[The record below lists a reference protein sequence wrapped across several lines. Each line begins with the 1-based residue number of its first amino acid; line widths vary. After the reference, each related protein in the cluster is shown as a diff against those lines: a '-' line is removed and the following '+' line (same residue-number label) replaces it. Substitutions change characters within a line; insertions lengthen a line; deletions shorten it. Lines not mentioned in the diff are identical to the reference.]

1 MRPVRPGGCGHV
13 QYIFLIPFGYGED
26 YEAVKL
32 HQLRYFVTV
41 AEELHFGRAA
51 SRLRMAQPPLSRQ
64 IRELEDE
71 LATRLFNRTSRGVE
85 LTDAGRILL
94 EESRT
99 ALAQVDRAAQ
109 AARRAG
115 QGEIGQLLV
124 GVVPTVDTQVFTR
137 ILRTFSA
144 RYPSVQVVIR
154 SLNTATQL
162 QGLRTGTLQAGF
174 LRLPVRDD
182 ALTIKLVS
190 REPLVAAVPVG
201 HPLARVGRL
210 SLAMLADEPHVIFP
224 RQVAPG
230 YYDLIVSLYREAKV
244 HLRITQEAEHVQTIL
259 GLVAGGFGVSVLPAT
274 VRNLRPLGVVFRM
287 LTGRLPSAETAVAYR
302 RDDASEVLH
311 AFVAVVERASER
323 LRRRI

>member
-1 MRPVRPGGCGHV
+1 M
-13 QYIFLIPFGYGED
+13 
-26 YEAVKL
+26 KL

-64 IRELEDE
+64 IRELEGE
-71 LATRLFNRTSRGVE
+71 LATRLFNRTTRGVE
-85 LTDAGRILL
+85 LTDAGRVLL
-94 EESRT
+94 EEARA
-99 ALAQVDRAAQ
+99 ALSQVDHAAE

-115 QGEIGQLLV
+115 QGEIGQLVV

-154 SLNTATQL
+154 SLNTTTQI
-162 QGLRTGTLQAGF
+162 QGLRAGTLQAGF

-190 REPLVAAVPVG
+190 REPLVAAVPAG

-210 SLAMLADEPHVIFP
+210 SLVALADEPHVIFP
-224 RQVAPG
+224 RPVAPG
-230 YYDLIVSLYREAKV
+230 YYDMIVSLYREAKV
-244 HLRITQEAEHVQTIL
+244 HLRIAQEAEHVQTIL
-259 GLVAGGFGVSVLPAT
+259 GLVAGGFGVSVLPDT
-274 VRNLRPLGVVFRM
+274 VRNLRPRDVVFRS
-287 LTGRLPSAETAVAYR
+287 LTGQLPRAETAVAYR
-302 RDDASEVLH
+302 RDDPSEVLR
-311 AFVAVVERASER
+311 AFVAVVDRASAR
-323 LRRRI
+323 LPR

>member
-1 MRPVRPGGCGHV
+1 M
-13 QYIFLIPFGYGED
+13 FLIPFRYGQGLA
-26 YEAVKL
+26 AVKL

-64 IRELEDE
+64 IHELEGE
-71 LATRLFNRTSRGVE
+71 LATRLFNRKNRGVE

-94 EESRT
+94 EEART
-99 ALAQVDRAAQ
+99 ALAQVDHAAD

-115 QGEIGQLLV
+115 QGEIGQLVV

-144 RYPSVQVVIR
+144 RYPRVQVVIR
-154 SLNTATQL
+154 SLNTTAQI
-162 QGLRTGTLQAGF
+162 QGLRAGTLQAGF

-190 REPLVAAVPVG
+190 REPLLAAVPVG
-201 HPLARVGRL
+201 HPLARAARL
-210 SLAMLADEPHVIFP
+210 SLASLADEPLVIFP

-230 YYDLIVSLYREAKV
+230 YYDLIVSLYREAKL
-244 HLRITQEAEHVQTIL
+244 HLRIAHEAEHVQTIL
-259 GLVAGGFGVSVLPAT
+259 GLVAGGFGVSVLPGT
-274 VRNLRPLGVVFRM
+274 VRSLRPQGIVFRR
-287 LTGRLPSAETAVAYR
+287 LSGRLPRAETAVAYR
-302 RDDASEVLH
+302 RDDPSEVLR
-311 AFVAVVERASER
+311 AFVAVVERVSAR
-323 LRRRI
+323 LPR

>member
-1 MRPVRPGGCGHV
+1 
-13 QYIFLIPFGYGED
+13 
-26 YEAVKL
+26 VKL

-64 IRELEDE
+64 IHELEDE
-71 LATRLFNRTSRGVE
+71 LATRLFNRTNRGVE

-94 EESRT
+94 EEARA
-99 ALAQVDRAAQ
+99 ALAQVDYAAQ

-115 QGEIGQLLV
+115 QGEIGQLVV

-154 SLNTATQL
+154 SLNTTTQI
-162 QGLRTGTLQAGF
+162 QGLRAGTLQAGF

-201 HPLARVGRL
+201 HPLARAGRL
-210 SLAMLADEPHVIFP
+210 SLATLADEPHVIFP

-230 YYDLIVSLYREAKV
+230 YYDMIVSLYREAKV

-259 GLVAGGFGVSVLPAT
+259 GLVAGGFGVSVLPGT
-274 VRNLRPLGVVFRM
+274 VQSLRPRGVVFRR
-287 LTGRLPSAETAVAYR
+287 LTDRLPRAETAVAYR
-302 RDDASEVLH
+302 RDDPSEVLR
-311 AFVAVVERASER
+311 AFVVVVDSASAR
-323 LRRRI
+323 LPR